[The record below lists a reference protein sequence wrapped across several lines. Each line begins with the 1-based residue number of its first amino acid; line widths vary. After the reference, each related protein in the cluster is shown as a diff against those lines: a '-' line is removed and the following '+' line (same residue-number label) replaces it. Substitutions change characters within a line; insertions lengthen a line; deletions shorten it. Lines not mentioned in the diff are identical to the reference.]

1 MAQDEKAKEPTVTF
15 QAKGGL
21 LTDPKPMEVHAGVG
35 DIKPWDADSWAQFEQ
50 MGKPRP
56 RAEAPA
62 QGHRPREVH
71 LRRQAARA
79 CCTAG

>member
-15 QAKGGL
+15 QAKAGFPA
-21 LTDPKPMEVHAGVG
+21 DPKPMEVHAGVG
-35 DIKPWDADSWAQFEQ
+35 DIQPWDVDSWAKFEQ

-62 QGHRPREVH
+62 QGHR
-71 LRRQAARA
+71 AARSTPTTSSCPA
-79 CCTAG
+79 CSTAG